1 VISLISNTILELF
14 DNKGYTVRTPNKG
27 AKSTLYCRSDWAFTM
42 AKSLDCNP
50 AEVAFDMVYG
60 IMDESGSA
68 EDLQKEGLKSALQG
82 ET

>member
-1 VISLISNTILELF
+1 
-14 DNKGYTVRTPNKG
+14 
-27 AKSTLYCRSDWAFTM
+27 M

-50 AEVAFDMVYG
+50 AKVMFDMVYG

-68 EDLQKEGLKSALQG
+68 EDLQKEGLKSAHQG